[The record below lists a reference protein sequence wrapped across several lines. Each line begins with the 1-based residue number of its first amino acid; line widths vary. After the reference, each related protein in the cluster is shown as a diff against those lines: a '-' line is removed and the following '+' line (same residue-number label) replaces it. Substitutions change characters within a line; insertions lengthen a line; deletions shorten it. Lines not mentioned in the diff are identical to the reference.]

1 MATPLSF
8 RGSPPSPWAAGRPVD
23 DQRWLG
29 EPGPFPH
36 LARLVDLPPLT
47 AQAAFDAV
55 RSAHSRGPQSRRWTV
70 AAGEGR
76 LELLGAG
83 QVPSPPRPCY
93 WAYREVPGK
102 IRSQR
107 WHLAIPVRLLLLP
120 WSATRSAVAIELR
133 RQPWL
138 YAAENFYVH
147 AGHEALQV
155 LAPELEDWALL
166 EARDLDA
173 WLDTLATEAP
183 GPTE

>member
-1 MATPLSF
+1 MATI
-8 RGSPPSPWAAGRPVD
+8 GAVRPVD
-23 DQRWLG
+23 DDRKWLV

-36 LARLVDLPPLT
+36 LARVVDLPPLT

-55 RSAHSRGPQSRRWTV
+55 RIARSRGPQSARWAV
-70 AAGEGR
+70 PAGDGR

-83 QVPSPPRPCY
+83 HVPSPPRPCY
-93 WAYREVPGK
+93 WSYREVPGK

-138 YAAENFYVH
+138 YSAEHLYLD
-147 AGHEALQV
+147 AGHEALRV
-155 LAPELEDWALL
+155 LAGELEEWGLS
-166 EARDLDA
+166 ETRQLDA
-173 WLDTLATEAP
+173 WLDSLLTEAGDQP
-183 GPTE
+183 D

>member
-1 MATPLSF
+1 MASIRTV
-8 RGSPPSPWAAGRPVD
+8 RPVD
-23 DQRWLG
+23 DDRRWFV

-55 RSAHSRGPQSRRWTV
+55 RTAHCRGPQSRRWMVDTRD
-70 AAGEGR
+70 GR
-76 LELLGAG
+76 VELNGAG
-83 QVPSPPRPCY
+83 IVPAPPRPCY
-93 WAYREVPGK
+93 WSFREVTGK
-102 IRSQR
+102 IRSPR

-138 YAAENFYVH
+138 YSAENLYLD

-155 LAPELEDWALL
+155 LANELEAWALT
-166 EARDLDA
+166 ETRELDA
-173 WLDTLATEAP
+173 WLDRLVAEGGNAAD
-183 GPTE
+183 